1 MRRKALGL
9 AVVCGVMVV
18 ASVGAACGD
27 DDGQAGA
34 DGSGE
39 TGATGAAAEADL
51 VASGTAFD
59 PTTVPVSA
67 GGDSITIDNEDG
79 ISHTFT
85 LDDGSIDEPLAGGAM
100 VTVDVDISADAPF
113 HCEIHPSMT
122 GTLTVG

>member
-1 MRRKALGL
+1 MRRKALGF
-9 AVVCGVMVV
+9 AVICGLMVI
-18 ASVGAACGD
+18 ASAGAACGD

-34 DGSGE
+34 DGTGE
-39 TGATGAAAEADL
+39 TGAAAEADL

-67 GGDSITIDNEDG
+67 GGDSITIINEDG

-85 LDDGSIDEPLAGGAM
+85 LDDGSIDEPLAGGAT
-100 VTVDVDISADAPF
+100 VTVDVDVSADAPF